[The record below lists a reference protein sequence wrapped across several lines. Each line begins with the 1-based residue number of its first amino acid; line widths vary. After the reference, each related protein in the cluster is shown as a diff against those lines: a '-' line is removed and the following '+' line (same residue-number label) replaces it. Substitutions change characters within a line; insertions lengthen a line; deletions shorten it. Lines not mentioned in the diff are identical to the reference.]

1 MNHYLAKF
9 VILLN
14 NDHGME
20 RALMDIKYYF
30 EHVLIMQYLV
40 VIHSKEQ
47 GTVFE
52 IGYFKENKFRRV
64 NQTVDFESILKA
76 QLKDLTLRAIV
87 IESIPYSYRSY
98 EEQLV
103 GLDIEIAQIIAH
115 MMGVGLSVTQKE
127 AWNTL
132 EILNLLYDQKIDI
145 YLTRRGYNPALTFP
159 QLHLQDRFT
168 VRLMMPKIDR
178 INFNLQF
185 LKPYKQEVWYLLL
198 LLLTIAC
205 TLNWFFWKRMSI
217 NVVMVIIFG
226 YSRKMG
232 KLTAI
237 LVVVIQFLKFILL
250 EAYLGQVTSFM
261 IRLRYQENPQ
271 TLEQFFD
278 SSILLNAPEI
288 MEQFLNHLP
297 TNLSTALMKKL
308 RKDSPFKEWAGY
320 EPGFAYIVTEYAS
333 DAMKNAFSYESMFNA
348 TDFYIMEE
356 PLYELGVCY
365 LFGMWSKFIVK
376 FKECLERLYETGI
389 FIKLTNDAWRFANRA
404 LKANSSTV
412 LMFPDLV
419 PVFFFLCYGWALSG
433 VCFVAEISLQMVRII
448 IRRNMY
454 RIRTLIWMPNI
465 VKRFICRVG
474 ESSKTQ
480 AWCE

>member
-1 MNHYLAKF
+1 MHHQVATGTNYVTVSTQTLAYRLGSILQPWFYRWIDIRSPLNNSSNATPLTCTIGSTNWAQDLFNILNEAFIGAMNHYLAKF

-14 NDHGME
+14 YDHEME

-40 VIHSKEQ
+40 VIHYKEQ

-52 IGYFKENKFRRV
+52 IGYLKENKFIRV

-87 IESIPYSYRSY
+87 TE
-98 EEQLV
+98 
-103 GLDIEIAQIIAH
+103 
-115 MMGVGLSVTQKE
+115 T
-127 AWNTL
+127 
-132 EILNLLYDQKIDI
+132 
-145 YLTRRGYNPALTFP
+145 
-159 QLHLQDRFT
+159 
-168 VRLMMPKIDR
+168 
-178 INFNLQF
+178 
-185 LKPYKQEVWYLLL
+185 
-198 LLLTIAC
+198 
-205 TLNWFFWKRMSI
+205 
-217 NVVMVIIFG
+217 
-226 YSRKMG
+226 
-232 KLTAI
+232 
-237 LVVVIQFLKFILL
+237 
-250 EAYLGQVTSFM
+250 YLGQVTSFM

-288 MEQFLNHLP
+288 MKQFLNHLP
-297 TNLSTALMKKL
+297 TNLSTELMKKL
-308 RKDSPFKEWAGY
+308 RKDSPFNEWAGY

-348 TDFYIMEE
+348 TYFYIMEE
-356 PLYELGVCY
+356 PLYEFGVCY

-389 FIKLTNDAWRFANRA
+389 FIKLTSDAWRFANRA

-433 VCFVAEISLQMVRII
+433 HHHQQQNE
-448 IRRNMY
+448 
-454 RIRTLIWMPNI
+454 
-465 VKRFICRVG
+465 
-474 ESSKTQ
+474 
-480 AWCE
+480 